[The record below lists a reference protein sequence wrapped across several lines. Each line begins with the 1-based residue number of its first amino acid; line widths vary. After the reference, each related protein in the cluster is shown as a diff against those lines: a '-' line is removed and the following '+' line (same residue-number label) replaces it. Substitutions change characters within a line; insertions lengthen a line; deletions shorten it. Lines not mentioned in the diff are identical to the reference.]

1 MMKKIIVL
9 VLVVLVAAG
18 VSSAA
23 VNVPGGLTGFWQF
36 ATDATKLTATVGTDL
51 VSVNEA
57 STWFMGPWTTIGT
70 VAQPDLYTD
79 RGVVQEQSWGYLQC
93 NPGLHA
99 NGGGDY
105 VNQYTI
111 SMDYYQ
117 TSTTGDGYNS
127 LYQTA
132 WGGNDDDGELFT
144 CGDATNATIGIGDV
158 GYTTQTYNFAQWN
171 RITLSVDNSSFFRV
185 YINGALVLDGAG
197 QGVDGRFSLYTDRV
211 NLFADDDWEDAWG
224 LVGNVMIWDH
234 ALTSDEIAAM
244 GSPTTPLVLT
254 PEPATI
260 SILAIGGLALL
271 RRNRK

>member
-1 MMKKIIVL
+1 MKKIIVL
-9 VLVVLVAAG
+9 VMVVLVVAG

-36 ATDATKLTATVGTDL
+36 ATAATKLTATVGTDL

-57 STWFMGPWTTIGT
+57 STWMQGPWTTIGT
-70 VAQPDLYTD
+70 VAQPDLLTD
-79 RGVVQEQSWGYLQC
+79 RGVVQEQSWGYLQA
-93 NPGLHA
+93 NPGLSA
-99 NGGGDY
+99 YGGGSY

-132 WGGNDDDGELFT
+132 WGGNDDDGDLFT
-144 CGDATNATIGIGDV
+144 VGDATNATIGIGDV
-158 GYTTQTYNFAQWN
+158 GYTTQTYNFAAWN

-197 QGVDGRFSLYTDRV
+197 QGVDGRFSLYPDRV

-224 LVGNVMIWDH
+224 LVGNVMVWDH

-244 GSPTTPLVLT
+244 GSTTTPLVMT
-254 PEPATI
+254 PEPATM
-260 SILAIGGLALL
+260 SLLAIGGLALL

>member
-36 ATDATKLTATVGTDL
+36 ATDATKLKATVGTDL
-51 VSVNEA
+51 VSVDEA

-70 VAQPDLYTD
+70 VANPDLYTD
-79 RGVVQEQSWGYLQC
+79 RGVVQEQSYGYLQC
-93 NPGLHA
+93 NPGLSP
-99 NGGGDY
+99 NGGGSY

-117 TSTTGDGYNS
+117 TANYDAYNS

-132 WGGNDDDGELFT
+132 WDGRDDDGDLFIADD
-144 CGDATNATIGIGDV
+144 GTIGVGDV
-158 GYTTQTYNFAQWN
+158 GYSANSYNFAAWN
-171 RITLSVDNSSFFRV
+171 RITLSVDNGSFFRV
-185 YINGALVLDGAG
+185 YINGALVLDGTP
-197 QGVDGRFSLYTDRV
+197 QDIDGRFSLYPDRV
-211 NLFADDDWEDAWG
+211 NLFADNDWEDAWG

-244 GSPTTPLVLT
+244 GSTTTPLVFT
-254 PEPATI
+254 PEPATM
-260 SILAIGGLALL
+260 SLLAIGGLALL